1 MVVPDE
7 IGGFAEFMHQSIRA
21 SEMSLQGPSRN
32 SDQNLRR
39 ETEHKNTVGFE
50 RLPTITDSEG
60 NSERES
66 TLLTKGQ
73 VEAFRE
79 VFELF
84 DKNGNLA
91 FFMFKPKK
99 LLQFPRK
106 RYRLRPLGY
115 IFSS

>member
-91 FFMFKPKK
+91 FFCSNFKITVIHKQALPLASSRMHF
-99 LLQFPRK
+99 LL
-106 RYRLRPLGY
+106 
-115 IFSS
+115 